1 MLDDAE
7 TKTRYELDNNEKAS
21 PYEVKQVKVT
31 GTLDSTKK
39 LIYAEQI
46 EATA

>member
-21 PYEVKQVKVT
+21 PFEGKQVKVT

-39 LIYAEQI
+39 LIHVEQI